1 MKFRFVAA
9 IHNDGLAEKR
19 RGTLTDNPR
28 QDIRAAA
35 RWGGND
41 DAQRRGSGAREGK
54 ARPGALSKAFGNPAG
69 VASGAVIPAF
79 IP

>member
-35 RWGGND
+35 WRGGND
-41 DAQRRGSGAREGK
+41 DAQRRGLGARDGRQGQEPCPK
-54 ARPGALSKAFGNPAG
+54 HSAIQQALPPAR
-69 VASGAVIPAF
+69 
-79 IP
+79 